1 MFDAT
6 YTNDEYGF
14 SFMYPGNWIPV
25 EKSGAMVFAI
35 AASSFQGADGVN
47 ASVAPASVSSTPEAD
62 FGKAIKA
69 AYDEA
74 PGLKNIGVTV
84 NVESSKLT
92 TLADGKTFAAEA
104 IVTAKIMI
112 VNMWGYSLGINKDG
126 VGIVIS
132 GFTLGDQAKK
142 DQIMAI
148 CKTLA
153 LK

>member
-14 SFMYPGNWIPV
+14 SFMYPANWIQV
-25 EKSGAMVFAI
+25 EKTGAMVFAI
-35 AASSFQGADGVN
+35 AASSFQGADSVN
-47 ASVAPASVSSTPEAD
+47 VSVAPASASNTPEAD
-62 FGKAIKA
+62 FGKVIKA
-69 AYDEA
+69 AYDES
-74 PGLKNIGVTV
+74 PGMKNVGATADIQ
-84 NVESSKLT
+84 SSKVT
-92 TLADGKTFAAEA
+92 MLADGKTFAVEA

-112 VNMWGYSLGINKDG
+112 VNLWGYSLGINKDG
-126 VGIVIS
+126 IGIAIS
-132 GFTLGDQAKK
+132 GWTLGGQSNK

>member
-1 MFDAT
+1 VFDAT

-14 SFMYPGNWIPV
+14 SFMYPGNWITA

-35 AASSFQGADGVN
+35 AASSFQGADSVN
-47 ASVAPASVSSTPEAD
+47 ASVAPASISSTPEAD

-69 AYDEA
+69 AYDES

-84 NVESSKLT
+84 NIQSSKLT
-92 TLADGKTFAAEA
+92 TLADGKTFAVEA

-112 VNMWGYSLGINKDG
+112 VNMWGYSLGVNKDG
-126 VGIVIS
+126 VGIVIT
-132 GFTLGDQAKK
+132 GYTLGDQDKK

-148 CKTLA
+148 CKTLT